1 MLLIPSFHSS
11 VEVVQSIK
19 TDTGYYIVAFLN
31 SWEVFLQT
39 GEPPLP
45 TFLGINF
52 QIVPPYTSWIIQFII
67 KKYEFW
73 PYLWQTNYFFVT
85 IYQMLITP
93 RTKNYFSGI
102 YFNSMWP
109 KIFGWPYGLYVIY
122 PIPMKISSCQ
132 LKFVA
137 NIII

>member
-45 TFLGINF
+45 TFLGMNF
-52 QIVPPYTSWIIQFII
+52 QIVPPYTS
-67 KKYEFW
+67 
-73 PYLWQTNYFFVT
+73 
-85 IYQMLITP
+85 
-93 RTKNYFSGI
+93 
-102 YFNSMWP
+102 
-109 KIFGWPYGLYVIY
+109 
-122 PIPMKISSCQ
+122 
-132 LKFVA
+132 
-137 NIII
+137 